1 MISGRFQLQ
10 ELENK
15 RWKRDLEHSNDL
27 NGDAVVGISSTLRE
41 LLADVFT
48 LYLKTKDFHWHMS
61 GYNFRDYRKFASSV
75 YGKITCSK
83 K

>member
-1 MISGRFQLQ
+1 METRSGT
-10 ELENK
+10 
-15 RWKRDLEHSNDL
+15 DSNDL
-27 NGDAVVGISSTLRE
+27 NGDAVVGISNTLRE